1 MTSEEKD
8 LREEQAKAAALQIL
22 AAVSFDDAGARALRQ
37 AFQLL
42 SGHPSACLHLV
53 HVVEGDGGDI
63 ERQEEALRVL
73 PAKLER
79 FVARVAQG
87 EGYDLTRLPTW
98 SHVRLGEPVDTIRQ
112 VARDYEVDLL
122 VVGTKGR
129 KGISRALL
137 GSVAQS
143 LLSDGRFPVLLA
155 HENKLREIS
164 ATVFPDAKRAVEPG
178 RDQFASRVYRSTLID
193 AWRSFGRP
201 TSPFN

>member
-1 MTSEEKD
+1 MTSDDKD
-8 LREEQAKAAALQIL
+8 LREHQAKAAGLQIL
-22 AAVSFDDAGARALRQ
+22 AAVSFNDAGARALRQ
-37 AFQLL
+37 SFKML

-53 HVVEGDGGDI
+53 HVVEGAGGAL

-73 PAKLER
+73 PAKLAR

-98 SHVRLGEPVDTIRQ
+98 SHVRLGDPADTIRQ

-129 KGISRALL
+129 KGISKALL
-137 GSVAQS
+137 GSVAEA
-143 LLSDGRFPVLLA
+143 LLRDGRIPVLLA
-155 HENKLREIS
+155 HENKIHEIP
-164 ATVFPDAKRAVEPG
+164 ATVFPDEKRAVEEG
-178 RDQFASRVYRSTLID
+178 RDSYAPRVYRSTLID

-201 TSPFN
+201 TNPFN